1 MSEAQPPP
9 RVALGTITREW
20 SRIGVTGFGGPPF
33 TPRCCASAIAELAHA
48 PL

>member
-20 SRIGVTGFGGPPF
+20 SRIGLTGFGGPPAHIALLRELCVDK
-33 TPRCCASAIAELAHA
+33 RC
-48 PL
+48 